1 MRLRTPIKQDLIAL
15 LFVSINGIR
24 FVSLFCF
31 SQSGMNR
38 LLSAFRCLVPPG
50 VRAGFATSA
59 PSAQVSSTATLR
71 TAVSLVKPPNGES
84 FFPSASFAHNAS
96 DVMRFVELR
105 DADRLKALQPQQF
118 VRPKPGDIVEV
129 DFINLNL
136 NNMNKTQKFKGICIE
151 ARKGLASSSFVLRC
165 VVDEVGMQYR

>member
-1 MRLRTPIKQDLIAL
+1 M
-15 LFVSINGIR
+15 
-24 FVSLFCF
+24 VSLFF
-31 SQSGMNR
+31 S
-38 LLSAFRCLVPPG
+38 
-50 VRAGFATSA
+50 
-59 PSAQVSSTATLR
+59 
-71 TAVSLVKPPNGES
+71 
-84 FFPSASFAHNAS
+84 SASFAHNAS

>member
-1 MRLRTPIKQDLIAL
+1 
-15 LFVSINGIR
+15 
-24 FVSLFCF
+24 
-31 SQSGMNR
+31 MNR
-38 LLSAFRCLVPPG
+38 LLSAFRGLMLPCG
-50 VRAGFATSA
+50 RARFATSSA
-59 PSAQVSSTATLR
+59 SAQVAVAAPLR
-71 TAVSLVKPPNGES
+71 TAVSAVKPPNG
-84 FFPSASFAHNAS
+84 SALLFSLQLHSFANCVA

-118 VRPKPGDIVEV
+118 ARPKPGDIVEV

-151 ARKGLASSSFVLRC
+151 ARKGLASSSFILRC